1 MGIVKQLAQ
10 VRAAQADMVV
20 ARERVGVS
28 ATALLAR
35 GYAYPLTSMG
45 VAAGAGLAM
54 GSLDVHPL
62 RIPGLATLLSGGVA
76 DLAAQAI
83 SLVAELNPERS
94 DGV

>member
-1 MGIVKQLAQ
+1 
-10 VRAAQADMVV
+10 
-20 ARERVGVS
+20 
-28 ATALLAR
+28 
-35 GYAYPLTSMG
+35 
-45 VAAGAGLAM
+45 M